1 MKKNILISS
10 AGKRVS
16 LVKAFKQE
24 LKSYF
29 PESLIFTCDSNP
41 ELSAACAISDGFFK
55 VPRLDDSSYITEL
68 VKQCN
73 MNNIGLIIPTIDTEL
88 LLLSENQ
95 ALLSSKGIEV
105 VISSNK
111 IINTCRDKSLIHS
124 FFKSNNVTVAEE
136 YNKVELKFP
145 LFIKPR
151 DGSRS
156 IDTFVINTKD
166 DLTDYHFSNEKFM
179 FLEYIDH
186 SQNDEYTCDT
196 YYGLDNQLKSVVP
209 RKRIEVRDG
218 EVNKGKTDK
227 NELVDYIKQ
236 HLNEINGARG
246 CLTMQFFLNRNTRKI
261 VAIEINPRFGGG
273 YPLAY
278 ISGANFPK
286 WIIEEY
292 FLKKEIS
299 YFENWEDDLLMLR
312 YDDEII
318 IRNYEA

>member
-16 LVKAFKQE
+16 LVKAFKKE
-24 LKSYF
+24 LKLYY
-29 PESLIFTCDSNP
+29 PESLILTCDSNP
-41 ELSAACAISDGFFK
+41 ELSAACTISDGCFK
-55 VPRLDDSSYITEL
+55 VPRLDDSTYIPEL
-68 VKQCN
+68 VDKCHE
-73 MNNIGLIIPTIDTEL
+73 NNIVLIIPTIDTEL
-88 LLLSENQ
+88 LLLSDNK
-95 ALLSSKGIEV
+95 ALLSSNGIEV
-105 VISSNK
+105 VISSNN
-111 IINTCRDKSLIHS
+111 IINTCRDKRLVHS
-124 FFKSNNVTVAEE
+124 FFKSNKVTVAQE
-136 YNKVELKFP
+136 YNKEELKFP

-156 IDTFVINTKD
+156 IDTFVIKTKD
-166 DLTDYHFSNEKFM
+166 DLNDYHFSNDKFM

-196 YYGLDNQLKSVVP
+196 YYGIDNQLKAVVP

-246 CLTMQFFLNRNTRKI
+246 CLTMQFFLNRITRRI

-273 YPLAY
+273 YPLSYLA
-278 ISGANFPK
+278 GANFPGK
-286 WIIEEY
+286 IIQEY
-292 FLKKEIS
+292 LLNESITYS
-299 YFENWEDDLLMLR
+299 ESWEDNLLMLR

-318 IRNYEA
+318 IRNSNA

>member
-16 LVKAFKQE
+16 LVKAFKKE
-24 LKSYF
+24 LKLYF
-29 PESLIFTCDSNP
+29 PESLILTCDSNP
-41 ELSAACAISDGFFK
+41 ELSAACTVSDGCFK
-55 VPRLDDSSYITEL
+55 VPRLDEPTYIKIL
-68 VKQCN
+68 VEKCHE
-73 MNNIGLIIPTIDTEL
+73 NNIGLIIPTIDTEL

-95 ALLSSKGIEV
+95 VLLSSKGIEI

-111 IINTCRDKSLIHS
+111 IINACRDKRLIHS

-136 YNKVELKFP
+136 YNKDALKFP

-166 DLTDYHFSNEKFM
+166 DLTDYHFSNDKFM

-236 HLNEINGARG
+236 YLNEINGARG
-246 CLTMQFFLNRNTRKI
+246 CLTMQFFLNRITRKI

-292 FLKKEIS
+292 FLKKEIT
-299 YFENWEDDLLMLR
+299 YFENWEDNLLMLR

-318 IRNYEA
+318 IRNYED